1 MPSYVC
7 QPWGVAARA
16 LMAHMAQCCGVAL
29 QSSELLPL
37 YTVFLIYIYIFF
49 ESLKYFLTSAL
60 YYITI

>member
-16 LMAHMAQCCGVAL
+16 LIAHMAQCCGAAL

-37 YTVFLIYIYIFF
+37 YTVFLIYIFF